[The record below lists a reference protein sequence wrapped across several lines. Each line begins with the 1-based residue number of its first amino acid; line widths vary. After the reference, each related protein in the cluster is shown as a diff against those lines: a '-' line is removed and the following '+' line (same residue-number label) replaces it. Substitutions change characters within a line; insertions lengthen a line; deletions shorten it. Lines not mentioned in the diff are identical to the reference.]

1 MTGGRADARQKVRR
15 AEDTH
20 NARMR
25 ETGKDGRAYIGE
37 ERKRAK
43 AWKRALIIY
52 AGNMAIESAATAFAL
67 AAANEK
73 LQRGRFVRGY
83 ILPSVARAVRAGRL
97 KS

>member
-1 MTGGRADARQKVRR
+1 
-15 AEDTH
+15 
-20 NARMR
+20 MR

-73 LQRGRFVRGY
+73 LQRGRFVRGIY
-83 ILPSVARAVRAGRL
+83 CLRLRAVCAGRL